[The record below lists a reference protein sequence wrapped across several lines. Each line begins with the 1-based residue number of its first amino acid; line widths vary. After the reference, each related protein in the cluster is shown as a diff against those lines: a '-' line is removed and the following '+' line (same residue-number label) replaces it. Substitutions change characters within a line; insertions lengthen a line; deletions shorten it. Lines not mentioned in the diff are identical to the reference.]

1 MTISLFHVI
10 AAMFVAC
17 VVGAALGYVIGWNR
31 AAHPGKVE
39 AQLSDA
45 VDRAKKA
52 IE

>member
-1 MTISLFHVI
+1 MTISLFHVL
-10 AAMFVAC
+10 VATC
-17 VVGAALGYVIGWNR
+17 VAFVVGAALGYIVGWNR